1 MTESR
6 SKSAPSEKVESRGKS
21 MATNQLVELI
31 RMRRSIRHMTGERL
45 PDEDLEL
52 ILDAA
57 RYAPSPENMQMWRY
71 VVIRDDQEMKRI
83 IADISQ
89 EAARYVFGNFP
100 YEATQGRLWYLPDAN
115 RPSTYEE
122 MRDGSLFRYPEKSDA
137 VIVCCASE
145 TWHDSTAM
153 YPNELCGSV
162 VVAMGVL
169 NMWLVA
175 HSMGYACAYQAVPF
189 ADKRH
194 VEFICDKIGIPRTW
208 TPIAAFCIG
217 IPEKPRMLGPSR
229 WPLEGSFYAERWG
242 VPYQRLAFRNQKA
255 KKSKQKPKAKRKK
268 MKVQR

>member
-1 MTESR
+1 MTEV
-6 SKSAPSEKVESRGKS
+6 KKKALTKGKS
-21 MATNQLVELI
+21 QPQGLSIPTNQLVDLI
-31 RMRRSIRHMTGERL
+31 RMRRSIRRMTGERI

-71 VVIRDDQEMKRI
+71 VMIREDQEMKRI

-100 YEATQGRLWYLPDAN
+100 YEATQGRLWYMPDAS
-115 RPSTYEE
+115 RPGTYEE
-122 MRDGSLFRYPEKSDA
+122 MRDGSLFRYPEKADA

-145 TWHDSTAM
+145 SWHDSTAM
-153 YPNELCGSV
+153 YSNELCGSV
-162 VVAMGVL
+162 VVAMGVM

-194 VEFICDKIGIPRTW
+194 VEFICDKLGVPRTW
-208 TPIAAFCIG
+208 TPLAAFCIG

-229 WPLEGSFYAERWG
+229 WPLEGSFYTERWG
-242 VPYQRLAFRNQKA
+242 IPYIRLAFRNQNNTPK
-255 KKSKQKPKAKRKK
+255 KPKR
-268 MKVQR
+268 

>member
-1 MTESR
+1 MTEV
-6 SKSAPSEKVESRGKS
+6 KKKALNKGKS
-21 MATNQLVELI
+21 QSQGLSIATDQLVDLI
-31 RMRRSIRHMTGERL
+31 RMRRSIRHMTGERI

-71 VVIRDDQEMKRI
+71 VVIREDQTMKQI

-100 YEATQGRLWYLPDAN
+100 YEATQGRLWYMPDAS
-115 RPSTYEE
+115 RPGTYEE

-137 VIVCCASE
+137 VIICCSSE
-145 TWHDSTAM
+145 SWHDSTAM
-153 YPNELCGSV
+153 YSNELCGSV
-162 VVAMGVL
+162 VVAMGVM

-194 VEFICDKIGIPRTW
+194 VEFICDKLGIPRTW
-208 TPIAAFCIG
+208 TPLAAFCIG
-217 IPEKPRMLGPSR
+217 IPENPRMLGPSR
-229 WPLEGSFYAERWG
+229 WPLEGSFYTERWG
-242 VPYQRLAFRNQKA
+242 IPYTRLAFRNQNTTTSE
-255 KKSKQKPKAKRKK
+255 KSER
-268 MKVQR
+268 

>member
-1 MTESR
+1 MTEV
-6 SKSAPSEKVESRGKS
+6 KKKALTKGKS
-21 MATNQLVELI
+21 QSQGLSIATDQLVDLI
-31 RMRRSIRHMTGERL
+31 RMRRSIRHMTGERI

-71 VVIRDDQEMKRI
+71 LVIREDQTMKRI

-100 YEATQGRLWYLPDAN
+100 YEATQGRLWYMPDAS
-115 RPSTYEE
+115 RPGTYEE
-122 MRDGSLFRYPEKSDA
+122 MRDGSLFRYPEKADA
-137 VIVCCASE
+137 VIICCASE
-145 TWHDSTAM
+145 SWHDSTAM
-153 YPNELCGSV
+153 YSNELCGSV
-162 VVAMGVL
+162 VVAMGVM

-194 VEFICDKIGIPRTW
+194 VEYICDKLGIPRTW
-208 TPIAAFCIG
+208 TPLAAFCIG

-229 WPLEGSFYAERWG
+229 WPLEGSFYTERWG
-242 VPYQRLAFRNQKA
+242 IPYTRLAFRNQNTTTS
-255 KKSKQKPKAKRKK
+255 KKSER
-268 MKVQR
+268 

>member
-1 MTESR
+1 LVWELTDSSPTERRNFLAGKVNIIMIQSDRRCKGGSSMTEAKRKTTTST
-6 SKSAPSEKVESRGKS
+6 KMESRGFTQS
-21 MATNQLVELI
+21 TNQLVELI
-31 RMRRSIRHMTGERL
+31 RMRRSIRHMTGERI

-71 VVIRDDQEMKRI
+71 VLIRDDVEMKRI

-100 YEATQGRLWYLPDAN
+100 YEGTQGRLWYMPDAS
-115 RPSTYEE
+115 RPGTYEE
-122 MRDGSLFRYPEKSDA
+122 MRDGSLFRYPEKADA
-137 VIVCCASE
+137 VIICCASE

-162 VVAMGVL
+162 VVAMGVM

-194 VEFICDKIGIPRTW
+194 VEFICDKLGSHEPGHQSQ
-208 TPIAAFCIG
+208 PFVSAF
-217 IPEKPRMLGPSR
+217 
-229 WPLEGSFYAERWG
+229 
-242 VPYQRLAFRNQKA
+242 QKNH
-255 KKSKQKPKAKRKK
+255 
-268 MKVQR
+268 VCWDLLDGH

>member
-1 MTESR
+1 MTESK
-6 SKSAPSEKVESRGKS
+6 SKSTATEKVESRGQS

-31 RMRRSIRHMTGERL
+31 RMRRSIRQMTGEKI

-57 RYAPSPENMQMWRY
+57 RYAPSPENMQMMRF
-71 VVIRDDQEMKRI
+71 VVIREDQEMKRI

-100 YEATQGRLWYLPDAN
+100 YEATQGRLWYLPDAS
-115 RPSTYEE
+115 RPATYEE
-122 MRDGSLFRYPEKSDA
+122 MRDGSLFRYPEKADA

-229 WPLEGSFYAERWG
+229 WPLESSFYTERWG
-242 VPYQRLAFRNQKA
+242 IPYQRLAFRNQKP
-255 KKSKQKPKAKRKK
+255 KKPKQKPKTKRTK

>member
-1 MTESR
+1 MTEAKMKQ
-6 SKSAPSEKVESRGKS
+6 KSDTEKAAETCGQN
-21 MATNQLVELI
+21 ATTDTIVELI
-31 RMRRSIRHMTGERL
+31 RMRRSIRRMTGERI

-71 VVIRDDQEMKRI
+71 IVIRDDKEMKRV

-89 EAARYVFGNFP
+89 EATRYVFGNFP
-100 YEATQGRLWYLPDAN
+100 YEATQGRIWYVPDAS
-115 RPSTYEE
+115 RPGIYEE
-122 MRDGSLFRYPEKSDA
+122 MRDGSLFRYPEKADA

-175 HSMGYACAYQAVPF
+175 QSMGYACAYQAVAF
-189 ADKRH
+189 VDHRH
-194 VEFICDKIGIPRTW
+194 IEYICDLLGIPRTW
-208 TPIAAFCIG
+208 RPIAAFCIV
-217 IPEKPRMLGPSR
+217 
-229 WPLEGSFYAERWG
+229 
-242 VPYQRLAFRNQKA
+242 VP
-255 KKSKQKPKAKRKK
+255 
-268 MKVQR
+268 

>member
-1 MTESR
+1 MTEVKPKSR
-6 SKSAPSEKVESRGKS
+6 SEEKTNSLGQTA
-21 MATNQLVELI
+21 ATDDLVKLI
-31 RMRRSIRHMTGERL
+31 RMRRSIRHMTGERIS
-45 PDEDLEL
+45 DEDLEL

-57 RYAPSPENMQMWRY
+57 RYAPSPENMQQWRF
-71 VVIRDDQEMKRI
+71 VVIRDDVQMKRL

-100 YEATQGRLWYLPDAN
+100 YDATQGRLWYVPDAS
-115 RPSTYEE
+115 RPGIYEE
-122 MRDGSLFRYPEKSDA
+122 MRDGSLFRYPEKADA
-137 VIVCCASE
+137 VIICCASE

-162 VVAMGVL
+162 VVAMGVM

-194 VEFICDKIGIPRTW
+194 VEYICDKLGIPRTW

-217 IPEKPRMLGPSR
+217 VPEKPRMLGPSR

-242 VPYQRLAFRNQKA
+242 IPYLRNAFRANQKRR
-255 KKSKQKPKAKRKK
+255 KRK
-268 MKVQR
+268 

>member
-1 MTESR
+1 MTEAKRKTAST
-6 SKSAPSEKVESRGKS
+6 
-21 MATNQLVELI
+21 TNIETHNLAQSTNDLVELI
-31 RMRRSIRHMTGERL
+31 RMRRSIRHMTGERI

-52 ILDAA
+52 IIDAA

-71 VVIRDDQEMKRI
+71 ILIRDDTEMKRI

-89 EAARYVFGNFP
+89 EAAQYVFGNFP

-115 RPSTYEE
+115 RPGIYEE
-122 MRDGSLFRYPEKSDA
+122 MRDGSLFRYPEKADA
-137 VIVCCASE
+137 VIICCASE

-162 VVAMGVL
+162 VVAMGVM

-189 ADKRH
+189 VDKRH

-217 IPEKPRMLGPSR
+217 VPEKPRMLGPSR

-242 VPYQRLAFRNQKA
+242 IPYQRLAFRNHKRSQ
-255 KKSKQKPKAKRKK
+255 AKRQK
-268 MKVQR
+268 R

>member
-1 MTESR
+1 MTEVKKQTLTKDKTQSQG
-6 SKSAPSEKVESRGKS
+6 SSIP
-21 MATNQLVELI
+21 TDQLVDLI
-31 RMRRSIRHMTGERL
+31 RMRRSIRRMTGERI

-71 VVIRDDQEMKRI
+71 VVIRDDQEMKQV

-100 YEATQGRLWYLPDAN
+100 YEATQGRLWYLPDAS
-115 RPSTYEE
+115 RPGTYEE
-122 MRDGSLFRYPEKSDA
+122 MRDGSLFRYPEKADA

-145 TWHDSTAM
+145 SWHDSTAM
-153 YPNELCGSV
+153 YSNELCGSV
-162 VVAMGVL
+162 VVGMGVM

-194 VEFICDKIGIPRTW
+194 VEFICDELGIPRTW
-208 TPIAAFCIG
+208 TPLAAFCIG

-229 WPLEGSFYAERWG
+229 WPLEGSFYTERWG
-242 VPYQRLAFRNQKA
+242 IPYTRLAFRKE
-255 KKSKQKPKAKRKK
+255 KTKQKR
-268 MKVQR
+268 

>member
-1 MTESR
+1 MTESKQKTR
-6 SKSAPSEKVESRGKS
+6 SSNTVNMPSFTQSTE
-21 MATNQLVELI
+21 QLVELI
-31 RMRRSIRHMTGERL
+31 RMRRSMRHMTGERI
-45 PDEDLEL
+45 PDQDLEL

-71 VVIRDDQEMKRI
+71 VLIREDEEMKRI

-100 YEATQGRLWYLPDAN
+100 YESTQGRLWYVPDAS
-115 RPSTYEE
+115 RPGIYEE
-122 MRDGSLFRYPEKSDA
+122 MRDGSLFRYPEKADA

-145 TWHDSTAM
+145 TWHDSTGR

-162 VVAMGVL
+162 VIGMGVM
-169 NMWLVA
+169 NMWLIA
-175 HSMGYACAYQAVPF
+175 HSMGYACAYQAVAF

-194 VEFICDKIGIPRTW
+194 VEFICDKIGVPRTW

-217 IPEKPRMLGPSR
+217 VPEKPRMLGPSR

-242 VPYQRLAFRNQKA
+242 TPYQRLAFRQQKSTQA
-255 KKSKQKPKAKRKK
+255 KKKQRKK
-268 MKVQR
+268 KR

>member
-1 MTESR
+1 MTEAKEDTKPEEES
-6 SKSAPSEKVESRGKS
+6 PSRGQTE
-21 MATNQLVELI
+21 ATNKIVELI
-31 RMRRSIRHMTGERL
+31 RMRRSIRHMTGERI

-57 RYAPSPENMQMWRY
+57 RYAPSPENMQQWRF
-71 VVIRDDQEMKRI
+71 VIVREDEQMKRL

-100 YEATQGRLWYLPDAN
+100 YEATQGRLWYMPDAS
-115 RPSTYEE
+115 RPGTYEE
-122 MRDGSLFRYPEKSDA
+122 MRDGSLFRYPEKADA
-137 VIVCCASE
+137 VIICCASE

-162 VVAMGVL
+162 VVGMGVL

-194 VEFICDKIGIPRTW
+194 VEYICELLGIPRTW
-208 TPIAAFCIG
+208 TPLAAFCIG
-217 IPEKPRMLGPSR
+217 VPEKPRMLGPSR
-229 WPLEGSFYAERWG
+229 WPLESSFYMERWG
-242 VPYQRLAFRNQKA
+242 NPYRRLAFRTKT
-255 KKSKQKPKAKRKK
+255 KRKRK
-268 MKVQR
+268 ED

>member
-1 MTESR
+1 MTVSKTKIKSDAKETTESHGR
-6 SKSAPSEKVESRGKS
+6 N
-21 MATNQLVELI
+21 ATTDSIVELI
-31 RMRRSIRHMTGERL
+31 RRRRSIRHMTGERI

-52 ILDAA
+52 ILDSA

-71 VVIRDDQEMKRI
+71 VVIREDQEMKRI

-100 YEATQGRLWYLPDAN
+100 YEATQGRLWYMPDAS
-115 RPSTYEE
+115 RPGTYEE
-122 MRDGSLFRYPEKSDA
+122 MRDGSLFRYPEKADA
-137 VIVCCASE
+137 VIICCASE

-175 HSMGYACAYQAVPF
+175 QSMGYACAYQAVAF
-189 ADKRH
+189 ADHRH
-194 VEFICDKIGIPRTW
+194 VEYICDLLGIPRTW

-217 IPEKPRMLGPSR
+217 VPEKPRMLGPSR
-229 WPLEGSFYAERWG
+229 WPLEGSFYTERWG
-242 VPYQRLAFRNQKA
+242 IPYVRLAFRG
-255 KKSKQKPKAKRKK
+255 KKEKPG
-268 MKVQR
+268 